1 MKKIL
6 LITIFCIS
14 LFGMQKGFAQVT
26 LSVWNG
32 SAIDT
37 AWFHDNRNASEFYI
51 WTGAQLNGLA
61 KLINS
66 YETFAGK
73 IVHVQNPDHP
83 DDPVVIDLDNKTW
96 KEIGTG
102 YQGREFQG
110 QFYGHNCVIK
120 NIVTAP
126 TGWKSYIGLFGRIT
140 SSSAGPAGVRDV
152 NLTGRII
159 SHWGTIGGIAGHI
172 TGTASNRAYISNCT
186 FNGEV
191 TGSSTIGGI
200 VGTIAGYC
208 DISDCAVAGT
218 VLGFEYTVGGIVGST
233 SGSSNT
239 ITGCS
244 NAAWITAPEY
254 TGGIVGT
261 MSGVTVK
268 YCHNA
273 GNVYGNS
280 ATTGG
285 IASNGNNILYCINTG
300 TVNMGGCITGASSV
314 GSISYCYYDNQRSS
328 STMTGVRTV
337 ANDATHAN
345 GLTHSHLVATADD
358 VIPDGLGGTASEWTN
373 HFSFKA
379 GHYPIPKNLAT
390 KTAGIIAS
398 VPINLPESPDIAYY
412 NEPANFTLVDGYA
425 YTTDDPD
432 HTIITIV
439 GTDATVGDTEGAV
452 LITVTNTGAGLRDD
466 EIWSKTFIIE
476 NPYTSA
482 PELTIADLSELEAFR
497 NAVNAGASGKY
508 QGISAYNGFKG
519 VIIKIT
525 GNIDM
530 GSISSWSPIGTY
542 ENPFKGTLDG
552 QCHLLSNLT
561 VERTAHNSGLFGV
574 LNSAKIKNIKVTG
587 NVHSTTLYVGGICAR
602 TRGAVGDSTVFTNC
616 HYYGTVSNGSYY
628 IGGIIGYAG
637 SYCVVENCS
646 SGGNITTTS
655 YNCGGIIGQS
665 GGALRV
671 ECCIN
676 IAEVKGLTQVGG
688 IVGYSDNNTT
698 KIYNCL
704 NAGNVYGTS
713 ENTGGIIAYT
723 AASQIKYCIN
733 TGTVS
738 AGGSI
743 VGRRT
748 GDAATL
754 LTNNYYDSQRSVREG
769 SNAGNLAGAAPKTT
783 SELLALTSGT
793 FNDKWNYV
801 SGSYPTPKNVGCD
814 DPADAINNL
823 VIVAA
828 APAIFNDGDNYTNL
842 QHNIT
847 LSANV
852 SWVSNNSDIISNTG
866 VVNGA
871 VGAVV
876 LTAKKDGLERIEFK
890 KKVLAS
896 VADISDPLM
905 ITSAAELAEF
915 RDAVN
920 AGLDGSFKG
929 NMNLDGYC
937 GRRFQLAGNIS
948 LTDPEWEPIGTST
961 NPFRGEFNGDGFKI
975 DGLAVTRTVAYSGL
989 FGYVYSSCS
998 GGIKN
1003 LVVEGTVSGT
1013 SYVGGICGS
1022 VVGLNTT
1029 TYCTI
1034 ENCHFNGEVRA
1045 TSSYAGGIVGYM
1057 GNYTKTKYCTTSGE
1071 VFSTSSQVGGI
1082 VGRTAG
1088 YASSGYDNFCTY
1100 KRDSVLNCINNA
1112 IVTGTAHAG
1121 GICGYNAMSNV
1132 SYCLNAGEVKA
1143 RANASSFGG
1152 IVGTNDIAR
1161 GKVSQCLNV
1170 YNFNGFEGNIIGVDN
1185 DTITTICPRTDAD
1198 INYYDSLHC
1207 AIGVKNE
1214 ANGTGKRTNEL
1225 VGTLPSTFTSD
1236 RWWIKAGYY
1245 PMPINA
1251 EGSYPSNPYAIALNP
1266 TLVAGSPATLAMG
1279 GPGTSD
1285 SDPDY
1290 VNTNQMTT
1298 RDFTIIT
1305 SDGQTWTAP
1314 DDGILDV
1321 DGSNVW
1327 VNSPNYRRTYLTV
1340 SLGGYSKQMY
1350 FANSLYVPPI
1360 AIRDINE
1367 LKALRDAVNRG
1378 SIGSFMACL
1387 YDEGTGK
1394 PQKKIVNGIPTDE
1407 YAIEEA
1413 FNVNGYKGVN
1423 FYLVNNEGTYFEVD
1437 LTNSNWSPIGTSTYI
1452 FKGSFHGKGN
1462 KIKTLRTNATYAGL
1476 FGYVEGSV
1484 IDNLN
1489 VQGYAYVN
1497 PTTGAISSDGATVY
1511 GSSYIGG
1518 LVGFAKNAT
1527 IRNCHIAAIVNGT
1540 GSYVGGIC
1548 GKSVGT
1554 VIENCDFSG
1563 KVIATVDYSG
1573 GICGYADA
1581 SSIVSCTN
1589 AGTVS
1594 GASYVGGMVGKSD
1607 NGSTIQFCNNGGNIS
1622 STTEIT
1628 GGICGNMDNSSMIN
1642 LCISTGGVNI
1652 GGAILGT
1659 KDDASTISSCFYD
1672 TQRCDREGGSGTTGK
1687 LTSEMLGNGLRS
1699 ALSTTHWAYSTSPS
1713 LYPVPSNLT
1722 GQAGATLAAIPLT
1735 LDERGNTTN
1744 HQTYRAVSKNFDL
1757 VVPSGASWATSCVPN
1772 AETDRTYLT
1781 ITSNVPTVDG
1791 SENDCANIFVKYNDN
1806 YHVKSFFVQN
1816 PTIENPI
1823 LIESLT
1829 QFIKFRKAVNDGE
1842 IGSYKGIVNE
1852 GGFTGKNFKL
1862 TVPID
1867 LATGTD
1873 VNVKDDFLPIGTS
1886 KYPFKGNFDGDNNTI
1901 SNFTINGNGTNN
1913 NSPTSYRAL
1922 FGYAI
1927 GSTIENIKIRCTSD
1941 GISGSSYVAGI
1952 CAYIR
1957 GVDGDNYAN
1966 IRNCSFIG
1974 KISSTSSYVG
1984 GICGY
1989 AYYYTNIDTCEVAG
2003 TINGGSSYT
2012 GGIVGYAG
2020 GSSDYRNYI
2029 RSCINVADVGGIN
2042 LVGGICGNNA
2052 TTDILFCENG
2062 GNINGAVYSTGGIS
2076 GSNSG
2081 DILYCLNTSNVST
2094 GGAITGNGTNCHYN
2108 YYDRTRCSVNGIAND
2123 RNVSSDNDGAAIG
2136 LTPQQ
2141 MIGTSPTGLIGTNWS
2156 DTYWNFSAG
2165 MFPTP
2170 KNHSSNITSVAAM
2183 PIFVNE
2189 PEPAQVWNGTIVNFN
2204 LGSSE
2209 NIWTVDCE
2217 HDYVKI
2223 VPASLPTAFVDATD
2237 NIPVGEMG
2245 SAIITA
2251 TIGEAHKNYIV
2262 TSANP
2267 PDSLS
2272 IRNYAELV
2280 AFRNAVNAR
2289 GSGKY
2294 KGVLNS
2300 NGYVGITFYI
2310 INDIEVLD
2318 SEGPWVTIANE
2329 PGAFFAGNINGKD
2342 ADGGI
2347 HTVSNLNFN
2356 TPDEVSFYGGFIGR
2370 LYNGYIKN
2378 LIVKTGDDNYSITTK
2393 PDGYFGGICAYI
2405 SGQSSTLLGEIEN
2418 CQFYSGTNG
2427 TITTGRENGTGGVC
2441 GYAAGWTK
2449 ISNCKNYGNIAGGNY
2464 TGGVVGY
2471 MNNTSGAYVNF
2482 TNCRNEGNITYRT
2495 SDRQYL
2501 GGVCGR
2507 YYSTG
2512 TMTNCENYGNVTGG
2526 TYVGG
2531 IAGGQGGTSTYNAI
2545 ITNCINYGDIS
2556 TTANRDYYGGI
2567 TGYSTDFSTITYC
2580 ANSGNITA
2588 KQHVGGISGLFSKA
2602 AAEKENI
2609 IKYCSNTGEINGTKY
2624 VGGICG
2630 RNAKTTISFC
2640 VNGGNVRG
2648 TTAELGGII
2657 GENGTESATK
2667 SNLSTGCI
2675 EHRDNLKPTI
2685 GGSIC
2690 GKNAGSLG
2698 DNKYDKQR
2706 SKRLGLGSSSADD
2719 ATAMGYKTSELTG
2732 SSPSGMSG
2740 VWNSDNFSFTAYM
2753 YPQPKGVSG
2762 STPSILAS
2770 TPIFITESPD
2780 VEIYDSVWNNF
2791 TLSTENSVVW
2801 SVVEE
2806 PANIAIDGADATIT
2820 RICYEDVPRTLLV
2833 TKDGVSKKV
2842 KVIIAKYE
2850 SPELAAITT
2859 TPAVGSGVCL
2869 GQKITLETTSGYDTY
2884 AWAGANLLST
2894 DTYNVEA
2901 QPTIRTTY
2909 TVTAT
2914 NGHDCTST
2922 VNITITPDNS
2932 PTPKTTSNNYVWTG
2946 AINDAWNTNNNWV
2959 LYNNSTH
2966 QYQIPDEAPNASTH
2980 NVFVEQYGTSC
2991 VSNWADA
2998 SNDIA
3003 LNNITIGENAEMT
3016 VEANKNLTV
3025 YGNIANAGTLDLL
3038 GDITFNGT
3046 ARQTLSG
3053 SGTLTINNINVNN
3066 THSDGVIAENTLDI
3080 TGNVTV
3086 GNNSKLNVT
3095 GTAVLNGNATQTL
3108 SGTGSM
3114 AVSNVVFNNSNGFD
3128 ATGLENNL
3136 AVNTSATFTNGIYDG
3151 NMVFGKSANAID
3163 ASRISYVNGEVSK
3176 TGNGDSFIFPTGND
3190 NVYGQIEAIVG
3201 DEDKATIRFH
3211 HKSGHGFSESE
3222 YPRWWNLADMNPD
3235 NNPQFDHV
3243 SNFEYWDVFASAD
3256 LTDATLS
3263 IYAGDANDHF
3273 STPTSFDIANIYG
3286 AMYKNGLWRNI
3297 GGGSGSV
3304 SPSGETIILENVTIL
3319 GNSSRSTEFTKTS
3332 IGSKSQETILPI
3344 ELLSFSAH
3352 CNGNTIGI
3360 DWSTASERNNDYFI
3374 LEKSLD
3380 AINFNEIARIA
3391 GAGKSIEQIDYS
3403 YTDYDYYG
3411 GDVYYRLVQV
3421 DYDGTKTYSEI
3432 ISAKCSNWET
3442 DPNISVF
3449 PNPFS
3454 SELTIVL
3461 ENFRNEPA
3469 TIEIFDVMGRTI
3481 KQMQVDS
3488 SHNEYETSFN
3498 LDNIPAGIYNVRV
3511 RTSSSTLNRQIVK
3524 E

>member
-1 MKKIL
+1 
-6 LITIFCIS
+6 
-14 LFGMQKGFAQVT
+14 MQKGFSQVT

-32 SAIDT
+32 SAVDT

-73 IVHVQNPDHP
+73 TVHVQNPDYP
-83 DDPVVIDLDNKTW
+83 DEPVVIDLDNKRW

-110 QFYGHNCVIK
+110 VFDGHNCVIK
-120 NIVTAP
+120 NIVTSP
-126 TGWKSYIGLFGRIT
+126 TDWKSYLGLFGSIVST
-140 SSSAGPAGVRDV
+140 SAGPAGVRNV
-152 NLTGRII
+152 NATGRIL
-159 SHWGTIGGIAGHI
+159 SHWGTIGGIAGQVK
-172 TGTASNRAYISNCT
+172 GTASNRAFISNCT

-200 VGTIAGYC
+200 VGSLVAYS

-218 VLGFEYTVGGIVGST
+218 VTGFESTVGGIVGST
-233 SGSSNT
+233 AGNSAALNNIS
-239 ITGCS
+239 GCS
-244 NAAWITAPEY
+244 NAAWVTSPEV
-254 TGGIVGT
+254 TGGIAGT
-261 MSGVTVK
+261 MSNTNVK
-268 YCHNA
+268 YCHNG
-273 GNVYGNS
+273 GNVYGNAVS
-280 ATTGG
+280 TGG
-285 IASNGNNILYCINTG
+285 IAGSGNNKILYCINTG
-300 TVNMGGCITGASSV
+300 TVNMGGCITGTSSV
-314 GSISYCYYDNQRSS
+314 GNISYCYYDNQRSS
-328 STMTGVRTV
+328 STMTGIRTV
-337 ANDATHAN
+337 TNDATHAN
-345 GLTHSHLVATADD
+345 GTTHSHLIAEADD
-358 VIPDGLGGTASEWTN
+358 IMPDGLGGTASEWTS

-390 KTAGIIAS
+390 KTAAIIAS
-398 VPINLPESPDIAYY
+398 VPIYLPETPVAYY
-412 NEPANFTLVDGYA
+412 NEPANFTLVSGYS
-425 YTTDDPD
+425 YSTDDPD

-439 GTDATVGDTEGAV
+439 GTDVTVGSTEGAV

-476 NPYTSA
+476 NPYTST
-482 PELTIADLSELEAFR
+482 PELTIGNISELEAFR

-552 QCHLLSNLT
+552 QCYLIKNLT

-574 LNSAKIKNIKVTG
+574 LNSAKIQNIKLTG
-587 NVHSTTLYVGGICAR
+587 NVNSSTLYVGGFCGR
-602 TRGAVGDSTVFTNC
+602 TKGAVGDSTVFSNC
-616 HYYGTVSNGSYY
+616 HFYGTVSNKSYY

-637 SYCVVENCS
+637 PYCVVENCS

-671 ECCIN
+671 ENCIN

-688 IVGYSDNNTT
+688 IIGYSDNNTT

-754 LTNNYYDSQRSVREG
+754 LSNNYYDSQRSRREG
-769 SNAGNLAGAAPKTT
+769 SNTGDLAGAAPKTT
-783 SELLALTSGT
+783 AELLALTSGT
-793 FNDKWNYV
+793 FSDKWNYV
-801 SGSYPTPKNVGCD
+801 ADCYPTPKNVGCD

-828 APAIFNDGDNYTNL
+828 APAIFNGDDDYTNL
-842 QHNIT
+842 RNNAT
-847 LSANV
+847 LGANV
-852 SWVSNNSDIISNTG
+852 TWGSSEPDIISNTG
-866 VVNGA
+866 VVSTSGNYGA
-871 VGAVV
+871 AI
-876 LTAKKDGLERIEFK
+876 LTATKSGLEDITFRK
-890 KKVLAS
+890 RVLVS
-896 VADISDPLM
+896 VAFSESPIP
-905 ITSAAELAEF
+905 ITNAADLAAF

-920 AGLDGSFKG
+920 AGLDGSYMG
-929 NMNLDGYC
+929 IMNLDGYC
-937 GRRFQLAGNIS
+937 GKVFQLSGDIS
-948 LTDPEWEPIGTST
+948 LTDPEWEPIGTT
-961 NPFRGEFNGDGFKI
+961 DNPFRGEFDGAGHKI
-975 DGLAVTRTVAYSGL
+975 SDLNVSRTVSYSGL

-1045 TSSYAGGIVGYM
+1045 IGSYSGGIVGHM
-1057 GNYTKTKYCTTSGE
+1057 GNYTKTKYCTTTGN
-1071 VFSTSSQVGGI
+1071 VFSTSSYVGGI

-1088 YASSGYDNFCTY
+1088 YAESNINNFCTY

-1112 IVTGTAHAG
+1112 IVTGNSITG
-1121 GICGYNAMSNV
+1121 GICGQNVMSFV
-1132 SYCLNAGEVKA
+1132 GYCLNAGEVKA
-1143 RANASSFGG
+1143 RSNAASFGG

-1161 GKVSQCLNV
+1161 GQVSQCLNV
-1170 YNFNGFEGNIIGVDN
+1170 YNFNGFEGNIIGIDN
-1185 DTITTICPRTDAD
+1185 DTITTICPRTNAD
-1198 INYYDSLHC
+1198 KNFYDSLHC

-1214 ANGTGKRTNEL
+1214 SNGTGLRTSEL
-1225 VGTLPSTFTSD
+1225 VVSSNGTLPSGLSSYFTAGK
-1236 RWWIKAGYY
+1236 WWLKAGYY

-1251 EGSYPSNPYAIALNP
+1251 TDASYAIALNP
-1266 TLVAGSPATLAMG
+1266 TLVAGTPATLAIG
-1279 GPGTSD
+1279 GAGTD
-1285 SDPDY
+1285 VTDPDY

-1298 RDFTIIT
+1298 RNFTVVT
-1305 SDGQTWTAP
+1305 SDGQTLTP
-1314 DDGILDV
+1314 LDDGILEV
-1321 DGSNVW
+1321 SGSTVEVTN
-1327 VNSPNYRRTYLTV
+1327 PNYRRTYLTV
-1340 SLGGYSKQMY
+1340 TIGNYSKVMY

-1360 AIRDINE
+1360 AIRDITE
-1367 LKALRDAVNRG
+1367 LRNLRDAVNRG

-1387 YDEGTGK
+1387 YDEETGK
-1394 PQKKIVNGIPTDE
+1394 PKKKMVNGVETGE
-1407 YAIEEA
+1407 YDIEEA

-1423 FYLVNNEGTYFEVD
+1423 FYLVNNDGASITLD

-1452 FKGSFHGKGN
+1452 FKGSFHGKGST
-1462 KIKTLRTNATYAGL
+1462 IKTLRTNTSYAGL
-1476 FGYVEGSV
+1476 FGYIEGSV
-1484 IDNLN
+1484 IENLN

-1497 PTTGAISSDGATVY
+1497 PTTGAISSDGAMVY

-1518 LVGFAKNAT
+1518 LVGFAKNAK
-1527 IRNCHIAAIVNGT
+1527 IKNCHVSAIVNGT
-1540 GSYVGGIC
+1540 GAYVGGIC

-1554 VIENCDFSG
+1554 KFENSDFSG
-1563 KVIATVDYSG
+1563 KVITTGDYAG
-1573 GICGYADA
+1573 GICGYLTDTD
-1581 SSIVSCTN
+1581 SITYCTN
-1589 AGTVS
+1589 AATVS
-1594 GASYVGGMVGKSD
+1594 GASYVGGIAGNID
-1607 NGSTIQFCNNGGNIS
+1607 NHSVIKFCNNGGNVS

-1628 GGICGNMDNSSMIN
+1628 GGICGNMENSSKIESC
-1642 LCISTGGVNI
+1642 LSSGGVNI

-1659 KDDASTISSCFYD
+1659 KDDASSISNCYYD
-1672 TQRCDREGGSGTTGK
+1672 TQRCDRVGGDGTTGK
-1687 LTSEMLGNGLRS
+1687 LTSEMLGTALRS
-1699 ALSTTHWAYSTSPS
+1699 ILGTTHWTFTTSAPH
-1713 LYPVPSNLT
+1713 LYPIPKNLD
-1722 GQAGATLAAIPLT
+1722 GKAGAILAAIPLT
-1735 LDERGNTTN
+1735 LDERGNATN
-1744 HQTYRAVSKNFDL
+1744 HQTYREVSKNFDL
-1757 VVPSGASWATSCVPN
+1757 VVPTGASWKTNCARN
-1772 AETDRTYLT
+1772 AETGRTYLV
-1781 ITSNVPTVDG
+1781 ISNSNVPTVNEL
-1791 SENDCANIFVKYNDN
+1791 ENDCANIFVKLNDN
-1806 YHVKSFFVQN
+1806 YHVKTFFIQN
-1816 PTIENPI
+1816 PTHEDPI
-1823 LIESLT
+1823 LIQSLA
-1829 QFIKFRKAVNDGE
+1829 QFVKFRDAVNAGE
-1842 IGSYKGIVNE
+1842 IGSYKGVVNE
-1852 GGFTGKNFKL
+1852 NGFTGKNFRL
-1862 TVPID
+1862 TTNIN
-1867 LATGTD
+1867 LADTTLT
-1873 VNVKDDFLPIGTS
+1873 NVKDDFLPIGS
-1886 KYPFKGNFDGDNNTI
+1886 LKYSFKGNFDGFNNTI
-1901 SNFTINGNGTNN
+1901 SNLQINGNGTNN
-1913 NSPTSYRAL
+1913 NSPQQYRAL

-1927 GSTIENIKIRCTSD
+1927 GSTIENLKVRCTD
-1941 GISGSSYVAGI
+1941 AGISGSSYVAGI
-1952 CAYIR
+1952 CSYIK

-1974 KISSTSSYVG
+1974 KISTTSSYVG

-1989 AYYYTNIDTCEVAG
+1989 AYNYTNIDTCEVAG
-2003 TINGGSSYT
+2003 MINGGSSYT
-2012 GGIVGYAG
+2012 GGIVGYTG
-2020 GSSDYRNYI
+2020 GSSDYRNYV
-2029 RSCINVADVGGIN
+2029 RSCINVADVGGIS
-2042 LVGGICGNNA
+2042 LVGGISGNNA

-2081 DILYCLNTSNVST
+2081 DILYCISTGNVST
-2094 GGAITGNGTNCHYN
+2094 GGAITGSGTNCHYN

-2123 RNVSSDNDGAAIG
+2123 RNVSSDSEGAAMG

-2141 MIGTSPTGLIGTNWS
+2141 MTGTSPSGLTGTNWS
-2156 DTYWNFSAG
+2156 NTYWDFVDG
-2165 MFPTP
+2165 RFPTP
-2170 KNHSSNITSVAAM
+2170 KNHSSNITDVAAM
-2183 PIFVNE
+2183 PIFIND
-2189 PEPAQVWNGTIVNFN
+2189 PEPAQVWNGTIVDFT

-2209 NIWTVDCE
+2209 NIWTSECDY
-2217 HDYVKI
+2217 DYVVI
-2223 VPASLPTAFVDATD
+2223 NPANLPTATVDAGT
-2237 NIPVGEMG
+2237 NIPEGEIG
-2245 SAIITA
+2245 TAIITA

-2262 TSANP
+2262 TSEMP

-2272 IRNYAELV
+2272 IKNYAELV

-2289 GSGKY
+2289 GTGKY

-2310 INDIEVLD
+2310 INDIVVED
-2318 SEGPWVTIANE
+2318 SEGPWVTIASE
-2329 PGAFFAGNINGKD
+2329 PSTFFGGNINGKD
-2342 ADGGI
+2342 EDGVI

-2356 TPDEVSFYGGFIGR
+2356 TADEENPSYYGGFIGR
-2370 LYNGYIKN
+2370 VYNGYIKN
-2378 LIVKTGDDNYSITTK
+2378 LIVRTGNSSYTNKTK
-2393 PDGYFGGICAYI
+2393 PDGHFGGICAYI
-2405 SGQSSTLLGEIEN
+2405 SGQSATLLGEIEN
-2418 CQFYSGTNG
+2418 CKFYGPEDG
-2427 TITTGRENGTGGVC
+2427 TITTQRDNGTGGVC
-2441 GYAAGWTK
+2441 GYAAGWSK
-2449 ISNCKNYGNIAGGNY
+2449 ISKCNNYANIAGGSY

-2471 MNNTSGAYVNF
+2471 VNNTSGAYVNF
-2482 TNCRNEGNITYRT
+2482 TTCRNEGNITNRSGYT
-2495 SDRQYL
+2495 DRQYI

-2507 YYSTG
+2507 YYSIG
-2512 TMTNCENYGNVTGG
+2512 TMTNCENYGNVTEGI
-2526 TYVGG
+2526 YVGG

-2556 TTANRDYYGGI
+2556 TTADKNYYGGI

-2667 SNLSTGCI
+2667 NNLSTGCVERNTGI
-2675 EHRDNLKPTI
+2675 PNL

-2706 SKRLGLGSSSADD
+2706 SKRLGLGTSSADD

-2740 VWNSDNFSFTAYM
+2740 VWNSDNFSFAANM

-2762 STPSILAS
+2762 NTPSILAS
-2770 TPIFITESPD
+2770 TPIFITESPA
-2780 VEIYDSVWNNF
+2780 VEIYDSVWNDF
-2791 TLSTENSVVW
+2791 TLSTENSVAW
-2801 SVVEE
+2801 SVVED
-2806 PANIAIDGADATIT
+2806 PANIAISGANATIT
-2820 RICYEDVPRTLLV
+2820 RICDEDVPQTLLV

-2850 SPELAAITT
+2850 SPELAEITA
-2859 TPAVGSGVCL
+2859 TPEISSGVCL
-2869 GQKITLETTSGYDTY
+2869 GQKIALETTSGYDSY
-2884 AWAGANLLST
+2884 EWAGANLLSD

-2914 NGHDCTST
+2914 NGHNCTST

-2932 PTPKTTSNNYVWTG
+2932 PTPKTTSKDYVWTG

-2966 QYQIPDEAPNASTH
+2966 QYQIPAEAPNASTH
-2980 NVFVEQYGTSC
+2980 NVFVEQYGTGC
-2991 VSNWADA
+2991 VTNWANA
-2998 SNDIA
+2998 SSDIA
-3003 LNNITIGENAEMT
+3003 LNNITL
-3016 VEANKNLTV
+3016 EANTEATATANMTIS
-3025 YGNIANAGTLDLL
+3025 GNIANAGILNLIGDVTL
-3038 GDITFNGT
+3038 NGT
-3046 ARQTLSG
+3046 VQQTLSG

-3095 GTAVLNGNATQTL
+3095 GTAVFNGNATQTL

-3114 AVSNVVFNNSNGFD
+3114 AVSNVVFDNSNGFN

-3136 AVNTSATFTNGIYDG
+3136 AVNASATFTNGIYDG

-3222 YPRWWNLADMNPD
+3222 YPRWWNLADMDPG

-3273 STPTSFDIANIYG
+3273 STPTSFNIANIYG

-3319 GNSSRSTEFTKTS
+3319 GNSSRSLEFTKTS

-3352 CNGNTIGI
+3352 CNGNTIDI

-3488 SHNEYETSFN
+3488 PHNEYETSFN

>member
-1 MKKIL
+1 MKRFL
-6 LITIFCIS
+6 LITIVCIS
-14 LFGMQKGFAQVT
+14 LFGMQKGFSQVT

-32 SAIDT
+32 SAVDT
-37 AWFHDNRNASEFYI
+37 AWFHDNRNATEFYI
-51 WTGAQLNGLA
+51 WTGAQLKGLSV
-61 KLINS
+61 LINS

-120 NIVTAP
+120 NIVTSP
-126 TGWKSYIGLFGRIT
+126 TGWKSYIGLFGKIT

-172 TGTASNRAYISNCT
+172 TGTAANRAYISNCT

-191 TGSSTIGGI
+191 TGSSSIGGI

-208 DISDCAVAGT
+208 DITDCAVAGT
-218 VLGFEYTVGGIVGST
+218 VLVFESTVGGIVGS
-233 SGSSNT
+233 SGGSSNF

-254 TGGIVGT
+254 AGGIVGT

-273 GNVYGNS
+273 GNVYGNYV
-280 ATTGG
+280 TTGG

-314 GSISYCYYDNQRSS
+314 GSMSYCYYDSQRSA

-345 GLTHSHLVATADD
+345 GLTHSHLIATADD
-358 VIPDGLGGTASEWTN
+358 VMPDGLGGTASEWTT
-373 HFSFKA
+373 HFAFKA

-398 VPINLPESPDIAYY
+398 VPINLPDSPDIAYY
-412 NEPANFTLVDGYA
+412 NEPADFTLVDGYA

-432 HTIITIV
+432 HNIITIV
-439 GTDATVGDTEGAV
+439 GTDVTVGTNEGAV

-466 EIWSKTFIIE
+466 ELWSKTFIIE
-476 NPYTSA
+476 NPYTTA
-482 PELTIADLSELEAFR
+482 QELTIDNLSDLEAFR
-497 NAVNAGASGKY
+497 NAVNNGVNGKY
-508 QGISAYNGFKG
+508 QDISAYDGFKG
-519 VIIKIT
+519 ITIKIT
-525 GNIDM
+525 ADINM
-530 GSISSWSPIGTY
+530 GGISSWSPIGTY
-542 ENPFKGTLDG
+542 EHPFKGTLDG

-602 TRGAVGDSTVFTNC
+602 TKGAVGDSTVFTNC
-616 HYYGTVSNGSYY
+616 HFYGSVSNGSYY

-637 SYCVVENCS
+637 PYCVVENCS
-646 SGGNITTTS
+646 AGGNVTTSS
-655 YNCGGIIGQS
+655 YNCGGIIGNS
-665 GGALRV
+665 GGSLRV
-671 ECCIN
+671 ENCIN

-688 IVGYSDNNTT
+688 IVGTSNNGTT
-698 KIYNCL
+698 KILNCL

-713 ENTGGIIAYT
+713 ESTGGIISYVG
-723 AASQIKYCIN
+723 ASIINHCIN

-738 AGGSI
+738 SGGSI
-743 VGRRT
+743 AGTT
-748 GDAATL
+748 GST
-754 LTNNYYDSQRSVREG
+754 TNFKYNYYDSQRSIRPGKNGGDITANEG
-769 SNAGNLAGAAPKTT
+769 AIGKTT
-783 SELLALTSGT
+783 SELLALTDAT

-814 DPADAINNL
+814 DPTDAINNL
-823 VIVAA
+823 VKVAA
-828 APAIFNDGDNYTNL
+828 APAIFYDGDNYTNL

-866 VVNGA
+866 IVGSV

-876 LTAKKDGLERIEFK
+876 LTAKKDGLEGIEFK

-937 GRRFQLAGNIS
+937 GRRFQLSANIS

-961 NPFRGEFNGDGFKI
+961 NPFRGEFNGDGYKI
-975 DGLAVTRTVAYSGL
+975 DGLTVTRTVAYSGL
-989 FGYVYSSCS
+989 FGYVYSSCG

-1013 SYVGGICGS
+1013 SYVGGICGNA
-1022 VVGLNTT
+1022 VGLNTT

-1082 VGRTAG
+1082 VGRTNG
-1088 YASSGYDNFCTY
+1088 YASSGYSDFCTY

-1198 INYYDSLHC
+1198 KNYYDSLHC

-1214 ANGTGKRTNEL
+1214 ANGIGKRTNEL

-1251 EGSYPSNPYAIALNP
+1251 SGSYPSNPHAIALNP
-1266 TLVAGSPATLAMG
+1266 TLVGGSPATLAIG
-1279 GPGTSD
+1279 GAGSETT
-1285 SDPDY
+1285 DPDY

-1298 RDFTIIT
+1298 RNFSVVTT
-1305 SDGQTWTAP
+1305 DGQTWTAA
-1314 DDGILDV
+1314 DDGILV
-1321 DGSNVW
+1321 VSGSTVRVTN
-1327 VNSPNYRRTYLTV
+1327 PNYRRTHLTV
-1340 SLGGYSKQMY
+1340 TLGGYSKQMY

-1360 AIRDINE
+1360 AIRNLAD

-1387 YDEGTGK
+1387 YDEDNHVASST
-1394 PQKKIVNGIPTDE
+1394 
-1407 YAIEEA
+1407 IEEA
-1413 FNVNGYKGVN
+1413 FNVNGYKGVR
-1423 FYLVNNEGTYFEVD
+1423 FYLMSDITLD
-1437 LTNSNWSPIGTSTYI
+1437 NSNWTPIGTSTYI
-1452 FKGSFHGKGN
+1452 FKGSFYGEN
-1462 KIKTLRTNATYAGL
+1462 KTIKTLRTNASYAGL
-1476 FGYVEGSV
+1476 FGYVDGSV
-1484 IDNLN
+1484 IENIN
-1489 VQGYAYVN
+1489 IQGYAYVN
-1497 PTTGAISSDGATVY
+1497 PNTGAISNDGATVY

-1527 IRNCHIAAIVNGT
+1527 INKCHVAAIVNGT

-1554 VIENCDFSG
+1554 KFENCDFSG
-1563 KVIATVDYSG
+1563 KVIATVDYAG
-1573 GICGYADA
+1573 GICGYATDVD
-1581 SSIVSCTN
+1581 SIISCTN

-1594 GASYVGGMVGKSD
+1594 GASYVGGIVGKSD
-1607 NGSTIQFCNNGGNIS
+1607 NNSVIKFCNNGGNVS

-1628 GGICGNMDNSSMIN
+1628 GGICGNMDNSSLIN
-1642 LCISTGGVNI
+1642 YCVSSGGVNI

-1659 KDDASTISSCFYD
+1659 KDDASTIEHCFYD
-1672 TQRCDREGGSGTTGK
+1672 TQRCDREGGSGTTGMI
-1687 LTSEMLGNGLRS
+1687 TSEMIGTGSLLFDNLGN
-1699 ALSTTHWAYSTSPS
+1699 AKWAYNTN
-1713 LYPVPSNLT
+1713 LYPVPKELNT
-1722 GQAGATLAAIPLT
+1722 KAGATLAAIPLT
-1735 LDERGNTTN
+1735 LDERGNSTN

-1757 VVPSGASWATSCVPN
+1757 VVPSGASWKTNCVRN
-1772 AETDRTYLT
+1772 DETGRTYLT

-1791 SENDCANIFVKYNDN
+1791 LENDCANIFVKYNDD

-1816 PTIENPI
+1816 PTIEDPI
-1823 LIESLT
+1823 LISSLN
-1829 QFIKFRKAVNDGE
+1829 QFIKFRNAVNAGE

-1862 TVPID
+1862 TCD
-1867 LATGTD
+1867 LALSDTSLT
-1873 VNVKDDFLPIGTS
+1873 NVKDDFLPIGTS

-1901 SNFTINGNGTNN
+1901 SDFKINGNGTNN

-1927 GSTIENIKIRCTSD
+1927 GSTIENIKIRCASD

-1974 KISSTSSYVG
+1974 NISSTSSYVG

-2020 GSSDYRNYI
+2020 GSSDYRNYV

-2052 TTDILFCENG
+2052 TTDVLFCENG

-2081 DILYCLNTSNVST
+2081 DILYCISTANVST

-2141 MIGTSPTGLIGTNWS
+2141 MTGTSPTGLIGTNWS
-2156 DTYWNFSAG
+2156 DTYWNFSSG

-2183 PIFVNE
+2183 PIFVND
-2189 PEPAQVWNGTIVNFN
+2189 PEPAQVWNGTLVDFN

-2223 VPASLPTAFVDATD
+2223 IPADLPTAHVDATD
-2237 NIPVGEMG
+2237 NIPDGEMG

-2272 IRNYAELV
+2272 IKTYEELV

-2289 GSGKY
+2289 GTGKY
-2294 KGVLNS
+2294 KGVLNR

-2310 INDIEVLD
+2310 ISDIEVLD

-2329 PGAFFAGNINGKD
+2329 PGAFFAGNIDGKD

-2356 TPDEVSFYGGFIGR
+2356 TPDEGDLSFYGGFIGR
-2370 LYNGYIKN
+2370 VYNGYIKN
-2378 LIVKTGDDNYSITTK
+2378 LIVKTGDGAYTCTTK
-2393 PDGYFGGICAYI
+2393 PDGHFGGICAYI
-2405 SGQSSTLLGEIEN
+2405 SGQSATLLGEIDN
-2418 CQFYSGTNG
+2418 CKFYTGDNG
-2427 TITTGRENGTGGVC
+2427 SVKATRDNGTGGVC
-2441 GYAAGWTK
+2441 GYAAAWTK
-2449 ISNCKNYGNIAGGNY
+2449 ISNCNNYGDIAGGHY

-2471 MNNTSGAYVNF
+2471 MNNTSGAYTNF
-2482 TNCRNEGNITYRT
+2482 TNCRNEGTITYRAN
-2495 SDRQYL
+2495 DRQYI
-2501 GGVCGR
+2501 GGICGR

-2512 TMTNCENYGNVTGG
+2512 TMNNCINYGDVNGK
-2526 TYVGG
+2526 TYSGG

-2545 ITNCINYGDIS
+2545 ITNCTNYGDITVTS
-2556 TTANRDYYGGI
+2556 SNNYTGGI

-2580 ANSGNITA
+2580 ANAGNVTG
-2588 KQHVGGISGLFSKA
+2588 KQLVGGISGQFSKA

-2609 IKYCSNTGEINGTKY
+2609 IKYCSNNGEISGTKN

-2630 RNAKTTISFC
+2630 LSTRTTISFC
-2640 VNGGNVRG
+2640 NNGANVRC
-2648 TTAELGGII
+2648 TEQSVGGII
-2657 GENGTESATK
+2657 GENGSESAVK
-2667 SNLSTGCI
+2667 NCLSTGCV
-2675 EHRDNLKPTI
+2675 EHRDNLKPTV

-2690 GKNAGSLG
+2690 GTNNGSLS

-2706 SKRLGLGSSSADD
+2706 SRRFGIKGATSDD
-2719 ATAMGYKTSELTG
+2719 ASAMGYTTAELTG
-2732 SSPSGMSG
+2732 ASPSAMTGQ
-2740 VWNSDNFSFTAYM
+2740 WNTDNFSFTANM

-2762 STPSILAS
+2762 SVPSIIAS
-2770 TPIFITESPD
+2770 TPIFITSSPA

-2791 TLSTENSVVW
+2791 TVSTENSVEW
-2801 SVVEE
+2801 SVVED
-2806 PANIAIDGADATIT
+2806 PASIALSGSNATIT
-2820 RICYEDVPRTLLV
+2820 RICDLDVPQTLLV
-2833 TKDGVSKKV
+2833 TKDGISKKV
-2842 KVIIAKYE
+2842 KVVIAKYE
-2850 SPELAAITT
+2850 SPELADITA
-2859 TPAVGSGVCL
+2859 TPVTGSSICL
-2869 GQKITLETTSGYDTY
+2869 GQKIAIETTEGEYTYAWTGVNFLGETTS
-2884 AWAGANLLST
+2884 
-2894 DTYNVEA
+2894 YNVIA
-2901 QPTIRTTY
+2901 QPTEATTY

-2914 NGHDCTST
+2914 NGYTCTST
-2922 VNITITPDNS
+2922 ISITVDPANS
-2932 PTPKTTSNNYVWTG
+2932 PTAKTTSNDYVWTG
-2946 AINDAWNTNNNWV
+2946 AIDDAWNTNNNWV
-2959 LYNNSTH
+2959 LYNSSTH
-2966 QYQIPDEAPNASTH
+2966 KFQIPTEAPNASTH

-2991 VSNWADA
+2991 VTNWAIA
-2998 SNDIA
+2998 SSDIA
-3003 LNNITIGENAEMT
+3003 LNNITLGANT
-3016 VEANKNLTV
+3016 EATASADLTIS
-3025 YGNIANAGTLDLL
+3025 GNIANAGTLNML
-3038 GDITFNGT
+3038 GDVTFNGT
-3046 ARQTLSG
+3046 TEQTLSG
-3053 SGTLTINNINVNN
+3053 EGSMTFNNINVNN
-3066 THSDGVIAENTLDI
+3066 THTNGVVAGNTLNI
-3080 TGNVTV
+3080 SGNTTI

-3095 GTAVLNGNATQTL
+3095 GTAIFNGATTQTI
-3108 SGTGSM
+3108 SGDGSM
-3114 AVSNVVFNNSNGFD
+3114 AVSNVVFDNSNGFN
-3128 ATGLENNL
+3128 ATGLANNL
-3136 AVNTSATFTNGIYDG
+3136 AVNNSATFTNGIYNG
-3151 NMVFGKSANAID
+3151 NMIFSKDANSTN
-3163 ASRISYVNGEVSK
+3163 ASRASYVNGEVSK
-3176 TGNGDSFIFPTGND
+3176 TGNGGSFVFPTGND
-3190 NVYGQIEAIVG
+3190 NVYGEIEATVG

-3211 HKSGHGFSESE
+3211 HNSENGFSTSE
-3222 YPRWWNLADMNPD
+3222 YPRWWNLTDMCDGND
-3235 NNPQFDHV
+3235 PQFDHV
-3243 SNFEYWDVFASAD
+3243 SNFEYWDIYASAD
-3256 LTDATLS
+3256 LTDATFS
-3263 IYAGDANDHF
+3263 IYAGNATDHF
-3273 STPTSFDIANIYG
+3273 TTPTSFDISNIYG
-3286 AMYKNGLWRNI
+3286 AIYKNDCWRNI
-3297 GGGSGSV
+3297 GGGTGSV
-3304 SPSGETIILENVTIL
+3304 SGSGETIILSGVTIP
-3319 GNSSRSTEFTKTS
+3319 GASSRSPEFSKTS
-3332 IGSKSQETILPI
+3332 IGSKSEETVLPI

-3352 CNGNTIGI
+3352 CNGNTIDI
-3360 DWSTASERNNDYFI
+3360 DWTTASERNNDYFV

-3380 AINFNEIARIA
+3380 AMNYTEYARVA
-3391 GAGKSIEQIDYS
+3391 GAGNSIEQIDYS

-3421 DYDGTKTYSEI
+3421 DYDGTRTYSEI
-3432 ISAKCSNWET
+3432 ISAKCSNWEA
-3442 DPNISVF
+3442 DPSISVF

-3469 TIEIFDVMGRTI
+3469 SIEIYDVMGRTV
-3481 KQMQVDS
+3481 KQMQIDS
-3488 SHNEYETSFN
+3488 PRNDYETTFN
-3498 LDNIPAGIYNVRV
+3498 LDDVPSGIYNVRV
-3511 RTSSSTLNRQIVK
+3511 RTSGSTLNRQIVK

>member
-1 MKKIL
+1 
-6 LITIFCIS
+6 
-14 LFGMQKGFAQVT
+14 MQKGFSQVT

-51 WTGAQLNGLA
+51 WTGAQLKGLSI
-61 KLINS
+61 LINS

-73 IVHVQNPDHP
+73 TVHVQNPDYP
-83 DDPVVIDLDNKTW
+83 DEPVVIDLDNKTW

-110 QFYGHNCVIK
+110 VFDGHNCVIK
-120 NIVTAP
+120 NIVTSP
-126 TGWKSYIGLFGRIT
+126 TGWKSYIGLFGSIVST
-140 SSSAGPAGVRDV
+140 SAGSAGVQNV
-152 NLTGRII
+152 NVTGRVI
-159 SHWGTIGGIAGHI
+159 SHWGTIGGIAGQI
-172 TGTASNRAYISNCT
+172 KGTASNRAFISNCT

-200 VGTIAGYC
+200 VGNLNEYS
-208 DISDCAVAGT
+208 DISDCAVSGT
-218 VLGFEYTVGGIVGST
+218 ITGFESTVGGIIG
-233 SGSSNT
+233 NT
-239 ITGCS
+239 AGNSAALNNITGCS
-244 NAAWITAPEY
+244 NAAWVTAPEV
-254 TGGIVGT
+254 TGGIAGT
-261 MSGVTVK
+261 MSNSNIK
-268 YCHNA
+268 YCHN
-273 GNVYGNS
+273 GGCVYGN
-280 ATTGG
+280 ATTTGG
-285 IASNGNNILYCINTG
+285 IIGNRANASNRNIQYCINTG
-300 TVNMGGCITGASSV
+300 TVNMGGSINGNTTDKTG
-314 GSISYCYYDNQRSS
+314 ISYCYYDNQRSRVG
-328 STMTGVRTV
+328 GVRGT
-337 ANDATHAN
+337 DHAN
-345 GLTHSHLVATADD
+345 YALGLTHSHLVAASDD
-358 VIPDGLGGTASEWTN
+358 AMPDGLGGTASEWTS
-373 HFSFKA
+373 HFTFKA

-390 KTAGIIAS
+390 KTAAIIAS
-398 VPINLPESPDIAYY
+398 VPIYLPEQPIAYY
-412 NEPANFTLVDGYA
+412 NAPASFTLASGYE
-425 YTTDDPD
+425 YTNDNPD
-432 HTIITIV
+432 IITIV
-439 GTDATVGDTEGAV
+439 GTDATVGPTEGVA

-482 PELTIADLSELEAFR
+482 PELTIGNISELEAFR

-525 GNIDM
+525 DDINM
-530 GSISSWSPIGTY
+530 GGISSWSPIGTY

-574 LNSAKIKNIKVTG
+574 VNSAKIKNIKLTG
-587 NVHSTTLYVGGICAR
+587 NVNSSTLYVGGFCAR
-602 TRGAVGDSTVFTNC
+602 TKGSYQDSTVFSNC
-616 HYYGTVSNGSYY
+616 HFYGSVHNTSYY

-637 SYCVVENCS
+637 SYCAVENCS
-646 SGGNITTTS
+646 VGGNITTSS

-665 GGALRV
+665 GGYIRV
-671 ECCIN
+671 ENCIN

-688 IVGYSDNNTT
+688 IVGYSNSYTV
-698 KIYNCL
+698 IRNCL

-713 ENTGGIIAYT
+713 ENTGGIISYIT
-723 AASQIKYCIN
+723 LGKNTTGQIKDCIN

-738 AGGSI
+738 SGGNIIGVKNTSAEGC
-743 VGRRT
+743 VLT
-748 GDAATL
+748 T
-754 LTNNYYDSQRSVREG
+754 TNNLYDNQRSVRLG
-769 SNAGNLAGAAPKTT
+769 TNAGNIDGTVSKTT

-793 FNDKWNYV
+793 FSDKWNYV
-801 SGSYPTPKNVGCD
+801 ADCYPTPKNVGCD

-828 APAIFNDGDNYTNL
+828 APAIFNGGDNYTNL
-842 QHNIT
+842 SHNVT
-847 LSANV
+847 LGANV
-852 SWVSNNSDIISNTG
+852 TWGSNEPDIISNTG
-866 VVNGA
+866 VVSTNYGA
-871 VGAVV
+871 AI
-876 LTAKKDGLERIEFK
+876 LTASKNGLEDLSFR
-890 KKVLAS
+890 KKVLVS
-896 VADISDPLM
+896 VADIHDPLM

-920 AGLDGSFKG
+920 AGLDGSYKG

-937 GRRFQLAGNIS
+937 GKRFQLSGDIS
-948 LTDPEWEPIGTST
+948 LTDPEWEPIGTT
-961 NPFRGEFNGDGFKI
+961 DNPFRGEFDGAGHKI
-975 DGLAVTRTVAYSGL
+975 SDLNVSRTVGYSGL
-989 FGYVYSSCS
+989 FGYVYSSCG

-1022 VVGLNTT
+1022 AVGLNTT

-1045 TSSYAGGIVGYM
+1045 TSSYSGGIVGYM
-1057 GNYTKTKYCTTSGE
+1057 GNYTKTKYCTTTGN
-1071 VFSTSSQVGGI
+1071 VFSTSSYVGGI
-1082 VGRTAG
+1082 VGRTYG
-1088 YASSGYDNFCTY
+1088 YASSDITTFCTY
-1100 KRDSVLNCINNA
+1100 KRDSVINCINNA
-1112 IVTGTAHAG
+1112 IVTGNSVTG
-1121 GICGYNAMSNV
+1121 GICGQNVMSFV
-1132 SYCLNAGEVKA
+1132 GYCLNAGEVKA
-1143 RANASSFGG
+1143 RSNAATFGG

-1161 GKVSQCLNV
+1161 GQVSQCLNV

-1185 DTITTICPRTDAD
+1185 DTVTTICPRTDAD
-1198 INYYDSLHC
+1198 RNFYDSLHC

-1214 ANGTGKRTNEL
+1214 SNGTGLRTSEL
-1225 VGTLPSTFTSD
+1225 VVSSNGTLPSGLSSYFTAGK
-1236 RWWIKAGYY
+1236 WWLKAGYY

-1251 EGSYPSNPYAIALNP
+1251 TDATYAIALNP
-1266 TLVAGSPATLAMG
+1266 TLVAGTPATLAIG
-1279 GPGTSD
+1279 GAGTD
-1285 SDPDY
+1285 VTDPDY

-1298 RDFTIIT
+1298 RNFTVVT
-1305 SDGQTWTAP
+1305 SDGQTLTP
-1314 DDGILDV
+1314 LDDGILEV
-1321 DGSNVW
+1321 SGSTVEVTN
-1327 VNSPNYRRTYLTV
+1327 PNYRRTSLTV
-1340 SLGGYSKQMY
+1340 TIGNYSKVMY

-1360 AIRDINE
+1360 AIRDITE
-1367 LKALRDAVNRG
+1367 LRNLRDAVNRG

-1387 YDEGTGK
+1387 YDEETGK
-1394 PQKKIVNGIPTDE
+1394 PKKKMVNGVETGE
-1407 YAIEEA
+1407 YDIEEA

-1423 FYLVNNEGTYFEVD
+1423 FYLVNNDGSSITLD
-1437 LTNSNWSPIGTSTYI
+1437 LTDNNWSPIGTSTYI
-1452 FKGSFHGKGN
+1452 FKGSFHGKGST
-1462 KIKTLRTNATYAGL
+1462 IKNLRTNTSYAGI

-1484 IDNLN
+1484 IENLN
-1489 VQGYAYVN
+1489 VLGIAYVN
-1497 PTTGAISSDGATVY
+1497 PTTGAISYDGKMVY

-1518 LVGFAKNAT
+1518 LVGFAKNAK
-1527 IRNCHIAAIVNGT
+1527 IKNCHVSAIVNGT

-1554 VIENCDFSG
+1554 KFENSDFSG
-1563 KVIATVDYSG
+1563 KVIATVDYAG
-1573 GICGYADA
+1573 GICGYLTD
-1581 SSIVSCTN
+1581 SDSIIYCTN
-1589 AGTVS
+1589 AATVS
-1594 GASYVGGMVGKSD
+1594 GASYVGGIAGNID
-1607 NGSTIQFCNNGGNIS
+1607 NHSVIKYCNNGGNVS

-1659 KDDASTISSCFYD
+1659 KDGASTINNCYYD
-1672 TQRCDREGGSGTTGK
+1672 TQRCDRIGGDGTTGK
-1687 LTSEMLGNGLRS
+1687 LTSEMLGTALRTS
-1699 ALSTTHWAYSTSPS
+1699 LGPSHWVFTTS
-1713 LYPVPSNLT
+1713 LYPIPKNLD
-1722 GQAGATLAAIPLT
+1722 GKAGAILAAIPLT
-1735 LDERGNTTN
+1735 LDERGNATN
-1744 HQTYRAVSKNFDL
+1744 HQTYREVSKNFDL
-1757 VVPSGASWATSCVPN
+1757 VVPSGASWATSCVRN
-1772 AETDRTYLT
+1772 DETDRTYLT

-1791 SENDCANIFVKYNDN
+1791 SENDCANIFVKLNDN

-2020 GSSDYRNYI
+2020 GSSDYRNYV

-2042 LVGGICGNNA
+2042 LVGGISGNNA

-2123 RNVSSDNDGAAIG
+2123 RNISSDSEGAAMG

-2141 MIGTSPTGLIGTNWS
+2141 MTGTSPSGLTGTNWS
-2156 DTYWNFSAG
+2156 NTYWNFVDG
-2165 MFPTP
+2165 RFPTP
-2170 KNHSSNITSVAAM
+2170 KNHSSNITDVAAM

-2189 PEPAQVWNGTIVNFN
+2189 PEPAQVWNGTLLDFT

-2209 NIWTVDCE
+2209 NIWTSECDY
-2217 HDYVKI
+2217 DYVVI
-2223 VPASLPTAFVDATD
+2223 NPANLPTATVDAGT
-2237 NIPVGEMG
+2237 NIPAGEMG

-2272 IRNYAELV
+2272 IKNYTELV

-2289 GSGKY
+2289 GTGKY

-2310 INDIEVLD
+2310 IEDIVVED

-2329 PGAFFAGNINGKD
+2329 PSSFFGGNINGKD
-2342 ADGGI
+2342 DNGVI

-2356 TPDEVSFYGGFIGR
+2356 TADEENLSYYGGFIGR
-2370 LYNGYIKN
+2370 VYNGYIKN
-2378 LIVKTGDDNYSITTK
+2378 LIVRTGNSSYTNKTKT
-2393 PDGYFGGICAYI
+2393 DGHFGGICAYI
-2405 SGQSSTLLGEIEN
+2405 SGQSATLLGEIEN
-2418 CQFYSGTNG
+2418 CKFYGPEDG
-2427 TITTGRENGTGGVC
+2427 TITTQRDNSTGGVC

-2449 ISNCKNYGNIAGGNY
+2449 ISNNKNYGNIAGGNY

-2482 TNCRNEGNITYRT
+2482 TNCRNEGNITYI
-2495 SDRQYL
+2495 SNSKQYI

-2512 TMTNCENYGNVTGG
+2512 TMTNCENYGNVIGG

-2719 ATAMGYKTSELTG
+2719 ASAMGYTTSELTG
-2732 SSPSGMSG
+2732 TSPSGMSG
-2740 VWNSDNFSFTAYM
+2740 VWNSDNFSFAANM

-2770 TPIFITESPD
+2770 TPIFITEIPA
-2780 VEIYDSVWNNF
+2780 VEIYDSVWNDF
-2791 TLSTENSVVW
+2791 TLSTENSVAW
-2801 SVVEE
+2801 SVVED
-2806 PANIAIDGADATIT
+2806 PANIAISGADATIT
-2820 RICYEDVPRTLLV
+2820 RICDEDVPQTLLV

-2884 AWAGANLLST
+2884 AWAGANLLSA

-2914 NGHDCTST
+2914 NGHNCTST

-2966 QYQIPDEAPNASTH
+2966 QYQIPATAPNASTH

-3025 YGNIANAGTLDLL
+3025 SGNIDNTGTLDLL
-3038 GDITFNGT
+3038 GDVTFNGT

-3095 GTAVLNGNATQTL
+3095 GTAILNGNATQTL

-3114 AVSNVVFNNSNGFD
+3114 AVSNIVFNNSNGFN

-3304 SPSGETIILENVTIL
+3304 SPYGETIILENVTIL
-3319 GNSSRSTEFTKTS
+3319 GNSSRSLEFTKTS

-3352 CNGNTIGI
+3352 CNGNTIDI

-3488 SHNEYETSFN
+3488 PHNEYETSFN

>member
-1 MKKIL
+1 
-6 LITIFCIS
+6 
-14 LFGMQKGFAQVT
+14 MQNAFSQVT

-32 SAIDT
+32 SAVDT
-37 AWFHDNRNASEFYI
+37 AWFHDNRNATEFYI
-51 WTGAQLNGLA
+51 WTGAQLKGLSV
-61 KLINS
+61 LINS

-83 DDPVVIDLDNKTW
+83 DEPVVIDLDNKTW

-120 NIVTAP
+120 NIVTSP
-126 TGWKSYIGLFGRIT
+126 TGWKSYIGLFGKIT

-172 TGTASNRAYISNCT
+172 TGTAANRAYISNCT

-208 DISDCAVAGT
+208 DITDCAVAGT
-218 VLGFEYTVGGIVGST
+218 VLVFESTVGGIVGS
-233 SGSSNT
+233 SGGSSNF

-244 NAAWITAPEY
+244 NAAWITAPEIA
-254 TGGIVGT
+254 GGIIGS

-273 GNVYGNS
+273 GNVYGNYV
-280 ATTGG
+280 TTGG

-300 TVNMGGCITGASSV
+300 TVNMGGCITGASSA
-314 GSISYCYYDNQRSS
+314 GSMSYCYYDNQRSA

-345 GLTHSHLVATADD
+345 GLTHSHLIATADD
-358 VIPDGLGGTASEWTN
+358 VMPEGLGGTASEWTT
-373 HFSFKA
+373 HFTFKA

-398 VPINLPESPDIAYY
+398 VPINLPDSPDIAYY

-432 HTIITIV
+432 HNIITIV
-439 GTDATVGDTEGAV
+439 GTDVTVGTNEGAV

-466 EIWSKTFIIE
+466 ELWSKTFIIE
-476 NPYTSA
+476 NPYTTA
-482 PELTIADLSELEAFR
+482 QELTIDNLSDLEAFR
-497 NAVNAGASGKY
+497 NAVNNGINGKY
-508 QGISAYNGFKG
+508 QGKSAYDGFKG
-519 VIIKIT
+519 ITIKIT
-525 GNIDM
+525 ADINM
-530 GSISSWSPIGTY
+530 GGISSWSPIGTY
-542 ENPFKGTLDG
+542 EHPFKGTLDG

-561 VERTAHNSGLFGV
+561 VERDYAHNSGLFGV

-587 NVHSTTLYVGGICAR
+587 NVHSRTLYVGGICGR
-602 TRGAVGDSTVFTNC
+602 TKGAVGDSTVFTNC
-616 HYYGTVSNGSYY
+616 HFYGTVSNESYY

-637 SYCVVENCS
+637 PYCVVENCS
-646 SGGNITTTS
+646 AGGSVTTIS
-655 YNCGGIIGQS
+655 YNCGGIIGNS

-671 ECCIN
+671 ENCIN

-713 ENTGGIIAYT
+713 GNTGGIVSYT
-723 AASQIKYCIN
+723 RTSKIEHCIN

-738 AGGSI
+738 SGGSI
-743 VGRRT
+743 VGKAKDDNT
-748 GDAATL
+748 S
-754 LTNNYYDSQRSVREG
+754 NFKYNYYDSQRSVRGGVNGDDVTTSEG
-769 SNAGNLAGAAPKTT
+769 AIGKTT
-783 SELLALTSGT
+783 SELLALTDAT

-814 DPADAINNL
+814 IPTDAINNL
-823 VIVAA
+823 VKVAA
-828 APAIFNDGDNYTNL
+828 APAIFYDGDNYTNL

-847 LSANV
+847 LGANV
-852 SWVSNNSDIISNTG
+852 SWVSNNADIISNTG
-866 VVNGA
+866 IVGTV

-876 LTAKKDGLERIEFK
+876 LTAKTISEDVLEGIEFK

-937 GRRFQLAGNIS
+937 GRRFQLSANIS

-975 DGLAVTRTVAYSGL
+975 DGLTVTRTVAYSGL
-989 FGYVYSSCS
+989 FGYVYSSCG

-1013 SYVGGICGS
+1013 SYVGGICGNA
-1022 VVGLNTT
+1022 VGLNTT

-1071 VFSTSSQVGGI
+1071 VFSTSSYVGGI
-1082 VGRTAG
+1082 VGKTNG

-1100 KRDSVLNCINNA
+1100 QRDSVLNCINNA

-1121 GICGYNAMSNV
+1121 GICGHNAMSNV

-1152 IVGTNDIAR
+1152 IVGTNEITR

-1170 YNFNGFEGNIIGVDN
+1170 YNFNGFEGNIIGVDK

-1198 INYYDSLHC
+1198 INYYDSIHC

-1214 ANGTGKRTNEL
+1214 ANGTGKRTSDL
-1225 VGTLPSTFTSD
+1225 VGSLPSTFTSD

-1251 EGSYPSNPYAIALNP
+1251 SGSYPSNPYAIALNP
-1266 TLVAGSPATLAMG
+1266 TLVGGSPATLAIG
-1279 GPGTSD
+1279 GAGSETT
-1285 SDPDY
+1285 DPDY

-1298 RDFTIIT
+1298 RNFSVVTT
-1305 SDGQTWTAP
+1305 DGQTWTAA
-1314 DDGILDV
+1314 DDGILV
-1321 DGSNVW
+1321 VSGSTVRVTN
-1327 VNSPNYRRTYLTV
+1327 PNYRRTHLTV
-1340 SLGGYSKQMY
+1340 TLGGYSKQMY

-1360 AIRDINE
+1360 AIRNLAD

-1387 YDEGTGK
+1387 YDEDNHVASST
-1394 PQKKIVNGIPTDE
+1394 
-1407 YAIEEA
+1407 IEEA
-1413 FNVNGYKGVN
+1413 FNVNGYKGVR
-1423 FYLVNNEGTYFEVD
+1423 FYLMSDITLD
-1437 LTNSNWSPIGTSTYI
+1437 NSNWTPIGTSTYI
-1452 FKGSFHGKGN
+1452 FKGSFYGEN
-1462 KIKTLRTNATYAGL
+1462 KTIKTLRTNASYAGL
-1476 FGYVEGSV
+1476 FGYVDGSV
-1484 IDNLN
+1484 IENIN
-1489 VQGYAYVN
+1489 IQGYAYVDPN
-1497 PTTGAISSDGATVY
+1497 TGAISNDGATVY

-1527 IRNCHIAAIVNGT
+1527 INKCHVAAIVNGT

-1554 VIENCDFSG
+1554 KFENCDFSG
-1563 KVIATVDYSG
+1563 KVIATVDYAG
-1573 GICGYADA
+1573 GICGYATDVD
-1581 SSIVSCTN
+1581 SIISCTN

-1594 GASYVGGMVGKSD
+1594 GASYVGGIVGKSD
-1607 NGSTIQFCNNGGNIS
+1607 NNSVIKFCNNGGNVS

-1628 GGICGNMDNSSMIN
+1628 GGICGNMDNSSLIN
-1642 LCISTGGVNI
+1642 YCVSSGGVNI

-1659 KDDASTISSCFYD
+1659 KDDASTIEHCFYD
-1672 TQRCDREGGSGTTGK
+1672 TQRCDREGGSGTTGMI
-1687 LTSEMLGNGLRS
+1687 TSEMIGTGSLLFDNLGN
-1699 ALSTTHWAYSTSPS
+1699 AKWAYNTN
-1713 LYPVPSNLT
+1713 LYPVPKELNT
-1722 GQAGATLAAIPLT
+1722 KAGATLAAIPLT
-1735 LDERGNTTN
+1735 LDERGNSTN

-1757 VVPSGASWATSCVPN
+1757 VVPSGASWKTNCVRN
-1772 AETDRTYLT
+1772 DETGRTYLT
-1781 ITSNVPTVDG
+1781 IASNVPSVNEL
-1791 SENDCANIFVKYNDN
+1791 ENDCANIFVKLNDN
-1806 YHVKSFFVQN
+1806 YHVKTFFIQN
-1816 PTIENPI
+1816 PTHEDPI
-1823 LIESLT
+1823 LIQSLA
-1829 QFIKFRKAVNDGE
+1829 QFVKFRDAVNAGE
-1842 IGSYKGIVNE
+1842 IGSYKGVVNE
-1852 GGFTGKNFKL
+1852 NGFTGKNFRL
-1862 TVPID
+1862 TTNIN
-1867 LATGTD
+1867 LADTTLT
-1873 VNVKDDFLPIGTS
+1873 NVKDDFLPIGTS

-1901 SNFTINGNGTNN
+1901 SNFKINGNGTNN
-1913 NSPTSYRAL
+1913 NTPTSYRAL

-1927 GSTIENIKIRCTSD
+1927 GSTIENLKVRCASD

-1957 GVDGDNYAN
+1957 GVDGNNYAN

-1974 KISSTSSYVG
+1974 NISSTNNYVG
-1984 GICGY
+1984 GMCGY
-1989 AYYYTNIDTCEVAG
+1989 AYYYTNIDTCETAG
-2003 TINGGSSYT
+2003 LINCGASYA
-2012 GGIVGYAG
+2012 GGIVGYSG
-2020 GSSDYRNYI
+2020 GSSDYRNYV
-2029 RSCINVADVGGIN
+2029 RSCINVANVGGIS

-2052 TTDILFCENG
+2052 TSDILFCENG
-2062 GNINGAVYSTGGIS
+2062 GNISGTVYSTGGIS
-2076 GSNSG
+2076 GSNGGNISHC
-2081 DILYCLNTSNVST
+2081 ISTANVST
-2094 GGAITGNGTNCHYN
+2094 GGAITGNGANCHYN

-2123 RNVSSDNDGAAIG
+2123 RNVSSDNEGDAMG

-2141 MIGTSPTGLIGTNWS
+2141 MTGTSPSGLTGINWNS
-2156 DTYWNFSAG
+2156 TYWDFSAG
-2165 MFPTP
+2165 MFPKP
-2170 KNHSSNITSVAAM
+2170 KNHSSNITSVAII
-2183 PIFVNE
+2183 PIFVND
-2189 PEPAQVWNGTIVNFN
+2189 PEPAQVWNGTLVDFY
-2204 LGSSE
+2204 LGSSD
-2209 NIWTVDCE
+2209 NIWSVDCE
-2217 HDYVKI
+2217 HNYVKI
-2223 VPASLPTAFVDATD
+2223 ENPPIAVVDESDVPD
-2237 NIPVGEMG
+2237 GEMG

-2251 TIGEAHKNYIV
+2251 TIGEAHKDYIV
-2262 TSANP
+2262 TSAMP

-2272 IRNYAELV
+2272 ITNYADLV
-2280 AFRNAVNAR
+2280 AFRNAVNLKNE
-2289 GSGKY
+2289 GGKY
-2294 KGVLNS
+2294 KGVLNRD
-2300 NGYVGITFYI
+2300 GYTGITFYI
-2310 INDIEVLD
+2310 TNDITVPD
-2318 SEGPWVTIANE
+2318 SEGPWVSIAKE
-2329 PGAFFAGNINGKD
+2329 PRFSFAGNINGKD
-2342 ADGGI
+2342 KDGII
-2347 HTVSNLNFN
+2347 HTISNLNFN
-2356 TPDEVSFYGGFIGR
+2356 TPGGIYYGGFIGKVV
-2370 LYNGYIKN
+2370 NGYVKN
-2378 LIVKTGDDNYSITTK
+2378 LIVKTGDDAYINTPSA
-2393 PDGYFGGICAYI
+2393 DGYFGGICAYI
-2405 SGQSSTLLGEIEN
+2405 SGYSATLLGEIEN
-2418 CQFYSGTNG
+2418 CKFYSGTNG
-2427 TITTGRENGTGGVC
+2427 TITTKRDNGTGGIC

-2449 ISNCKNYGNIAGGNY
+2449 ISDCTNYADIIGSQYSGGI
-2464 TGGVVGY
+2464 VGRFE
-2471 MNNTSGAYVNF
+2471 NTSGAY
-2482 TNCRNEGNITYRT
+2482 TNITKCNNEGSITSYNNNK
-2495 SDRQYL
+2495 SYI
-2501 GGVCGR
+2501 GGICGR
-2507 YYSTG
+2507 YSSTG
-2512 TMTNCENYGNVTGG
+2512 TMNSCTNTGKITGG
-2526 TYVGG
+2526 SYAGG
-2531 IAGGQGGTSTYNAI
+2531 IAGYQIGNSTYNAI
-2545 ITNCINYGDIS
+2545 ITNCTNYGDVDKVGD
-2556 TTANRDYYGGI
+2556 RDQIGGI
-2567 TGYSTDFSTITYC
+2567 TGQSADFSTITYC
-2580 ANSGNITA
+2580 VNAGNVTGR
-2588 KQHVGGISGLFSKA
+2588 QQVGGISGKFTKSA
-2602 AAEKENI
+2602 VEKENI
-2609 IKYCSNTGEINGTKY
+2609 IRYCSNSGEIKGTKN

-2630 RNAKTTISFC
+2630 QSSRATISFC
-2640 VNGGNVRG
+2640 NNGGNVRG
-2648 TTAELGGII
+2648 TNANLGGII
-2657 GENGTESATK
+2657 GENGTESAVK
-2667 SNLSTGCI
+2667 NCLATGCV
-2675 EHRDNLKPTI
+2675 ERDDGKPNL
-2685 GGSIC
+2685 GASIC
-2690 GKNAGSLG
+2690 GTNNGSLA

-2706 SKRLGLGSSSADD
+2706 SKRLGVGGTTVDD
-2719 ATAMGYKTSELTG
+2719 ASAMGYTTAELTG
-2732 SSPSGMSG
+2732 ASPSAMTGQ
-2740 VWNSDNFSFTAYM
+2740 WNADNFSFTANM

-2762 STPSILAS
+2762 SVPSIIAS
-2770 TPIFITESPD
+2770 TPIFITSSPA
-2780 VEIYDSVWNNF
+2780 VEIYDSVWNDF
-2791 TLSTENSVVW
+2791 TLSTENSVAW
-2801 SVVEE
+2801 SVVED
-2806 PANIAIDGADATIT
+2806 PANIAISGANATIT
-2820 RICYEDVPRTLLV
+2820 RICDEDVPQTLLV
-2833 TKDGVSKKV
+2833 TKDGISKKV

-2850 SPELAAITT
+2850 SPELAEITT
-2859 TPAVGSGVCL
+2859 TPTVGNVCL
-2869 GQKITLETTSGYDTY
+2869 GQKIALETTSGYDAY
-2884 AWAGANLLST
+2884 AWAGQNIVGAT
-2894 DTYNVEA
+2894 DEYNVEA

-2914 NGHDCTST
+2914 NGHNCTST
-2922 VNITITPDNS
+2922 INITIDPDNS
-2932 PTPKTTSNNYVWTG
+2932 PTEKTTSNDYVWTG
-2946 AINDAWNTNNNWV
+2946 AIDNAWNTNNNWV
-2959 LYNNSTH
+2959 LYNSSTH
-2966 QYQIPDEAPNASTH
+2966 QYQIPATAPNASTH
-2980 NVFVEQYGTSC
+2980 NVFVEQYGTGC
-2991 VSNWADA
+2991 VTNWANA
-2998 SNDIA
+2998 SSDIA
-3003 LNNITIGENAEMT
+3003 LNNITL
-3016 VEANKNLTV
+3016 EANTEATATANMTIS
-3025 YGNIANAGTLDLL
+3025 GNIANAGILNLIGDVTL
-3038 GDITFNGT
+3038 NGT
-3046 ARQTLSG
+3046 VQQTLSG

-3108 SGTGSM
+3108 SGAGSM
-3114 AVSNVVFNNSNGFD
+3114 AVSNVVFDNNNGFD
-3128 ATGLENNL
+3128 ATGLSNDL
-3136 AVNTSATFTNGIYDG
+3136 AVNTSATFNNGIYNG
-3151 NMVFGKSANAID
+3151 NMSFSKLANSTG
-3163 ASRISYVNGEVSK
+3163 ASRTSHVNGEVSK

-3222 YPRWWNLADMNPD
+3222 YPRWWNLADMDPG

-3273 STPTSFDIANIYG
+3273 STPTSFNIANIYG

-3319 GNSSRSTEFTKTS
+3319 GNSSRSLEFTKTS

-3488 SHNEYETSFN
+3488 PHNEYETSFN